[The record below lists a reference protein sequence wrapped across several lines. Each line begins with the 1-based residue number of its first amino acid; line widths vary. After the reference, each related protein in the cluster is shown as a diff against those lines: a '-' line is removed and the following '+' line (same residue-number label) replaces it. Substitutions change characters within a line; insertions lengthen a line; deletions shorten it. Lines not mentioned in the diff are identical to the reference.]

1 MTGGIIKYMKIIDI
15 TMWMGDWVYPGDKPL
30 KLEKPYS
37 AFGEDKEFCYNF
49 STNSADGTHIQ
60 SPHYMLKNGKRINE
74 FPIDYFRR
82 EAIVVDLYDTKG
94 EFISGNELRNQLDK
108 KDLNDKAVILR
119 TGIMDQLL
127 EGKKVKDKLMHP
139 EDAQYLIDKGVK
151 MIVADV
157 TCLDAPLE
165 NDGNAPTT
173 RLFCKHEVVLV
184 KQACNLKA
192 ILKRYVIVEAYP
204 LKIRGISGTPVRAI
218 VIED

>member
-1 MTGGIIKYMKIIDI
+1 MKVIDI

-30 KLEKPYS
+30 QIGDPYS
-37 AFGEDKEFCYNF
+37 AFGKDKEFCYNF
-49 STNSADGTHIQ
+49 STTSADGTHIQ
-60 SPHYMLKNGKRINE
+60 SPHYFLKDGKKINE

-82 EAIVVDLYDTKG
+82 EAVVVDLYNLQEK
-94 EFISGNELRNQLDK
+94 FISSNELRRQLEK
-108 KDLNDKAVILR
+108 ENLKNKAVILR

-127 EGKKVKDKLMHP
+127 DSKGVKDKLMHP

-165 NDGNAPTT
+165 NSGDAPTT
-173 RLFCKHEVVLV
+173 RLFCKHDVVLV
-184 KQACNLKA
+184 KQACNLQA
-192 ILKRYVIVEAYP
+192 ISKHYVIVEAYP
-204 LKIRGISGTPVRAI
+204 LKIRGISGTPVRAV